1 MNKEKNYFKDTY
13 HHLYNR
19 GANKAVIFFERDNY
33 LYFLRR
39 MNHYSLKY
47 KIKILCYCLMP
58 NHFHI
63 FLKKMTDEY
72 SVSLFISALLNSYV
86 KSINEKYKRTGTLFE
101 SKTKSK
107 QIDNESYFVWV
118 IKYILN
124 NPLEAGLVQNI
135 SDWEFSNAKDLHRI
149 RNGNLTDVKYV
160 ESFFQSRKSMIEFLT
175 NDSIKTTYEF

>member
-1 MNKEKNYFKDTY
+1 
-13 HHLYNR
+13 
-19 GANKAVIFFERDNY
+19 
-33 LYFLRR
+33 
-39 MNHYSLKY
+39 
-47 KIKILCYCLMP
+47 
-58 NHFHI
+58 
-63 FLKKMTDEY
+63 MTDEY

-86 KSINEKYKRTGTLFE
+86 KSINEKYERTGTLFE

-124 NPLEAGLVQNI
+124 NPIEAGLVQNI